1 MPYSADGPEPHPAP
15 EQPLAPAAPRDIEAL
30 LAETNKLSAQVARLT
45 LLQQQHIATRDRL
58 DRELQRFASMQA
70 YNTTAVALDSL
81 ADFARVTVEAAIE
94 AFESEFAVLWTAPP
108 DLAAPD
114 YPPVWS
120 EGIDPAD
127 LTATSTQDW
136 WRLVASGDHGALDLR
151 SVGSLESEGLGL
163 QSALV
168 APCVGSA
175 GEVQGMLLIGNTIA
189 RSRFYDPLGPAQLG
203 AFTLFGQQV
212 GALLGNR
219 ADRAVISDQVAR
231 LRLEQERLRLAL
243 DGSNAGLWDWDLATD
258 EVFFSDQWKAMLGH
272 SPDEIAHDFDEW
284 SARIHPEDAD
294 AAQEKVRAYL
304 AGEIP
309 TYENTLR
316 MRHKSGHYVWIMAT
330 GRVLRDDSGTPRRMV
345 GIHLD
350 ITEQRLARERAEAA
364 NRAKSD
370 FLATMS
376 HEIRTPMNGVMGM
389 LQLLADRPLD
399 TTSEQ
404 YISTAYRSAES
415 LLAIIDDILDL
426 SKIEAGKVEL
436 EDRPFDPATELV
448 EAAELLRER
457 IEGKGLKLIVDCS
470 ASLPSAVRGDV
481 RRLRQVITNLIG
493 NAVKFTSEGEI
504 RLTIS
509 ALPLS
514 DGALDFTISVA
525 DSGIGIPPEIAAKLF
540 DPFTQA
546 DSSTTRVYGGTGLGL
561 AICRRLVEQMS
572 GSIWV
577 ESEPGKGSNFIV
589 TVPLGVPAAGESDPQ
604 PETPAAGSEHALAG
618 GKVLLVEDNAV
629 NQRVAVAMLETLGL
643 EVSVAPHGESA
654 LELFRRD
661 RPDIVLMDLQMP
673 VMDGFAATERI
684 RADEAAHDAV
694 RVPIVALTA
703 NVLGDVRETCLAA
716 GMDDV
721 VMKPFRK
728 GELAA
733 TLSRWLEPVTD
744 SD

>member
-1 MPYSADGPEPHPAP
+1 MTYRTFKRLLGETSLERKCRFLFGGALMLLIAGSFYFYAHLNLKIIRGQYRQRAQLLIGQNLLMTHWSQSLQATDSEAIPFIEQLSSELKPSDLRDYSWRFIHREFEQADPSRRPIEPFEHQAFQELFEKGTESVVHEDKDAGKSHYFEKIVATESCVNCHRDRGCEPHIQQAGDVMAMARVTF
-15 EQPLAPAAPRDIEAL
+15 ELQDTRRDIANNNAVLITMAMVTAL
-30 LAETNKLSAQVARLT
+30 LAMAASYVIVRYVVVKPVMHLKEVSDA
-45 LLQQQHIATRDRL
+45 IAHGDL
-58 DRELQRFASMQA
+58 DQ
-70 YNTTAVALDSL
+70 
-81 ADFARVTVEAAIE
+81 
-94 AFESEFAVLWTAPP
+94 
-108 DLAAPD
+108 
-114 YPPVWS
+114 
-120 EGIDPAD
+120 
-127 LTATSTQDW
+127 
-136 WRLVASGDHGALDLR
+136 
-151 SVGSLESEGLGL
+151 
-163 QSALV
+163 
-168 APCVGSA
+168 
-175 GEVQGMLLIGNTIA
+175 
-189 RSRFYDPLGPAQLG
+189 
-203 AFTLFGQQV
+203 
-212 GALLGNR
+212 R
-219 ADRAVISDQVAR
+219 ADIRTGDEFEELSHAFNR
-231 LRLEQERLRLAL
+231 MLRHLVTTQEELRQTNTELDYKVDELA
-243 DGSNAGLWDWDLATD
+243 
-258 EVFFSDQWKAMLGH
+258 Q
-272 SPDEIAHDFDEW
+272 
-284 SARIHPEDAD
+284 
-294 AAQEKVRAYL
+294 
-304 AGEIP
+304 
-309 TYENTLR
+309 
-316 MRHKSGHYVWIMAT
+316 
-330 GRVLRDDSGTPRRMV
+330 
-345 GIHLD
+345 
-350 ITEQRLARERAEAA
+350 A
-364 NRAKSD
+364 NLSLHEMNQIKND

-481 RRLRQVITNLIG
+481 RRLRQVITNLSG

-661 RPDIVLMDLQMP
+661 RPGIVLMDLQMP

>member
-1 MPYSADGPEPHPAP
+1 MPSSADGSEPHPAP

-114 YPPVWS
+114 YPPAWS

-127 LTATSTQDW
+127 LTAASTRDW
-136 WRLVASGDHGALDLR
+136 WRLVSAGDHGALDLR
-151 SVGSLESEGLGL
+151 GVGSLESEGIGL

-175 GEVQGMLLIGNTIA
+175 GEVQGMLLIGNTTA

-203 AFTLFGQQV
+203 AFTLFAQQV

-272 SPDEIAHDFDEW
+272 SPAEIAHDFDEW
-284 SARIHPEDAD
+284 SARIHPDDED

-457 IEGKGLKLIVDCS
+457 IEGKGLRLIVDCS

-654 LELFRRD
+654 LELFCRD